1 MKGKSIL
8 KVPNGKLLKIFLEY
22 EKDKITKIKITGDF
36 FIHPEETI
44 DELEKELTGL
54 NFQSVNKTID
64 EFFENKKP
72 TVFGIT
78 TDSLKE
84 AIMNCRR

>member
-22 EKDKITKIKITGDF
+22 DKDRITKIKITGDF

-54 NFQSVNKTID
+54 DFQSVNKTID
-64 EFFENKKP
+64 EFFESKKP

-78 TDSLKE
+78 IDSLKE